1 MSDELQPD
9 FALAAVRDEGVWSVA
24 PLPAAAADDLDHLL
38 RVLRQQPGDVG
49 ALGLVSIGEDFFL
62 VIRVRGTDVR
72 ILLSDCTAAFD
83 SPFAAQV
90 LEHLGLP
97 MPDDDSEE
105 DIEPAGDL
113 ELLSDLGADAILLAE
128 LCSDL
133 ELYPDDALGRVAAA
147 LGFADQYD
155 SAVDLVA

>member
-1 MSDELQPD
+1 
-9 FALAAVRDEGVWSVA
+9 VR
-24 PLPAAAADDLDHLL
+24 L
-38 RVLRQQPGDVG
+38 
-49 ALGLVSIGEDFFL
+49 
-62 VIRVRGTDVR
+62 
-72 ILLSDCTAAFD
+72 LLSDCTAAFD